1 LVEEDDL
8 NKNTYR
14 QKLEKRARI
23 DLAKD
28 LLVVYGDSILRTH
41 IEEFIELTKDRN
53 RVFEFDSKI

>member
-8 NKNTYR
+8 NKNIYR